1 MRTIVPS
8 DATSIVDMLR
18 LLRQESP
25 TYNHVDDDPEWVEGN
40 LKLLLEAEAL
50 TGVIEPNKGF
60 MIGAI
65 ADTWYSKIVHATE
78 QLLYIDPDFR
88 GGMLAVRLI
97 KSFEALARAGNAV
110 DVHAGATTG
119 MQDERTRALYMRLGY
134 ELHGLTLRKKL

>member
-25 TYNHVDDDPEWVEGN
+25 TYNSVDDDPEWVEGN
-40 LKLLLEAEAL
+40 LKRLLEADAIV
-50 TGVIEPNKGF
+50 GVIEPGKGF

-65 ADTWYSKIVHATE
+65 TNTWYSKRIEAVE
-78 QLLYIDPDFR
+78 QLLYIDPDAR

-97 KSFEALARAGNAV
+97 KSFEALARAGGAEELTV
-110 DVHAGATTG
+110 GATTG
-119 MQDERTRALYMRLGY
+119 MQEDRTRELYLRLGY
-134 ELHGLTLRKKL
+134 ANFGQSLRKKL